1 VGGKRER
8 GGLVF
13 RKIDHLKKRTQ
24 EKKNYA
30 TQKLQI
36 YFKKVKIS
44 SKKNDSRFNIVV
56 LKKTQF
62 SQEKFKYKRYFLQV

>member
-1 VGGKRER
+1 MGGKRER

-36 YFKKVKIS
+36 YFKKLKS
-44 SKKNDSRFNIVV
+44 AQRKRFKV
-56 LKKTQF
+56 QYRGP
-62 SQEKFKYKRYFLQV
+62 EKDPIFPRKV